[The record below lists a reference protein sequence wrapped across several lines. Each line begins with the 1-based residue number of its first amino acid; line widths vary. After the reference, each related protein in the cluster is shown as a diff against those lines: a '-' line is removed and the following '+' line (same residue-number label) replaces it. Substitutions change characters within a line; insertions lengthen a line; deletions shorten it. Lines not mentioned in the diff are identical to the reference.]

1 MCSLPQLCPLASF
14 PVFVLLFLSI
24 PRAVS
29 VRAAQPGAWS
39 CRTQPQSCRAPAA
52 QLSSPRWGS
61 CTQQSPAKPL
71 EMPGFAD
78 PWASQSY
85 HRAGSALP
93 CAGTVLGFT
102 WFGND
107 RNFSAHWETSRWFAF
122 SFWAWIFF
130 CFVVSLIFLLE
141 QSPCSG
147 CE

>member
-1 MCSLPQLCPLASF
+1 MCSLPQLCPPASF